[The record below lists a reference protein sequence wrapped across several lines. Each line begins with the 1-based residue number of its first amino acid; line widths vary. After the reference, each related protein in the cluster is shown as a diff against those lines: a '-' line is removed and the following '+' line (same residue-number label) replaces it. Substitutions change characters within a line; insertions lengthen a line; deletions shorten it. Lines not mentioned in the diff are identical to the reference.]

1 MARVKTPYYTIY
13 ARIENSSS
21 SAIDKEYTEF
31 IDKEVPRQNL
41 MTALESVLIGGD
53 GFVKDVVSISVI
65 RTYKWVEETSGI

>member
-31 IDKEVPRQNL
+31 IDNEVPRQNL
-41 MTALESVLIGGD
+41 ITALESILVGGD
-53 GFVKDVVSISVI
+53 GLIKDVVSISI
-65 RTYKWVEETSGI
+65 SRYYKWVEQTPGT